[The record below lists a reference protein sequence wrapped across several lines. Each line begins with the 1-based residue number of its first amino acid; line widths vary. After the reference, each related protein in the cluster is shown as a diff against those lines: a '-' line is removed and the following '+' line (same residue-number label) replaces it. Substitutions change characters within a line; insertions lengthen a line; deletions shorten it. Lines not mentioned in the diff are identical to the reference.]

1 VIRLINGRGQL
12 GSALDGQL
20 AKGGI
25 SSPTSIY
32 IYHTWNIQDRSRPA
46 QSTEYEKF
54 KLFTDR
60 HNKSKIIFVSTTSEK
75 DCWYVHYKSLAESY
89 LLQNCETGIVVKFP
103 ILIGRGILT
112 KLRNEEVEPYGEMG
126 LVCMKDAADKILE
139 LTSYDGVVKI
149 FTYNGEI
156 LRATTVQDL
165 MLLGKYGKYNAT

>member
-1 VIRLINGRGQL
+1 VIKLINGRGQL
-12 GSALDGQL
+12 GHVLNKRLTESDA
-20 AKGGI
+20 
-25 SSPTSIY
+25 SSPISTY
-32 IYHTWNIQDRSRPA
+32 IYHTWNIQDRSKPA

-75 DCWYVHYKSLAESY
+75 DCWYVHYKNLAESY
-89 LLQNCETGIVVKFP
+89 LLQNCENGIVVKFP

-126 LVCMKDAADKILE
+126 LICMKDAADKILE
-139 LTSYDGVVKI
+139 LTSYGGAVKI

-156 LRATTVQDL
+156 LRATTVQNL
-165 MLLGKYGKYNAT
+165 MLLGKTGAVQ